1 MDRRGRDRQR
11 DQQDETRQ
19 REEPRVAL
27 HLAAPA
33 EPHRRAVRRLV
44 AVEAGEV
51 QPVDGVTDETE
62 HRRQQRD
69 RRGDDHRDG
78 EHRAEREALHERE
91 VHQEHAEQRDDDRAA
106 GEHDRPARRRHC
118 DLDRVLRLATRV
130 QLGAVTGDDEE
141 RVVDARPEA
150 DHRGELGREARDVEH
165 ERDEQQ
171 PSEADAQREQRGHD
185 RQPHRDHRA
194 EREQQDH
201 DRGEQTEQLARR
213 RLGSQHLLDDVAAG
227 LELHAG
233 GSCRRHVAGEVVDGR
248 LRDVARPPV
257 ELDGRVRDPAVARD
271 RAPVARVGAHDRGH
285 VGQPGDLREQRL
297 GARPDGVGLHPG
309 PCEHHDLGR
318 VTRAGG
324 EPGLQEVER
333 VLRLDVGQLEA
344 VRVLGPRQ
352 PAGAEDHDDRQQPQH
367 EHPPPVENAPA
378 SEATETHS
386 RRG

>member
-1 MDRRGRDRQR
+1 M
-11 DQQDETRQ
+11 
-19 REEPRVAL
+19 
-27 HLAAPA
+27 
-33 EPHRRAVRRLV
+33 
-44 AVEAGEV
+44 

-150 DHRGELGREARDVEH
+150 DHRRELGREARDVEH

-233 GSCRRHVAGEVVDGR
+233 GLCRRHVAGEVVDGR

-257 ELDGRVRDPAVARD
+257 ELDGRCTRSGRRARSRARRPRRGSTTAVTWGSRATFASSASVRARTASACTPDRANTTIWAESPERAGNRAFSRSNACCDSTSGSLKLFVYSAPDSRPAPKTTTTASSHSTSTRHRWRTHQRARRPRPIRVEGNRDDSRDPD
-271 RAPVARVGAHDRGH
+271 R
-285 VGQPGDLREQRL
+285 RL
-297 GARPDGVGLHPG
+297 LNESTV
-309 PCEHHDLGR
+309 
-318 VTRAGG
+318 RADQY
-324 EPGLQEVER
+324 P
-333 VLRLDVGQLEA
+333 
-344 VRVLGPRQ
+344 
-352 PAGAEDHDDRQQPQH
+352 
-367 EHPPPVENAPA
+367 
-378 SEATETHS
+378 
-386 RRG
+386 